1 MGLLIDSNCLQVLRL
16 EPYMGEDVP
25 VRWFNFERVVEALVQ
40 QKIFYLKISQLYF
53 IVSKTCLIEDEA
65 EMVAMLDFYHD
76 LGIIIWHGDTV
87 VLQTQW
93 LIHLFRK
100 LITIRPFDE
109 QVYCWSFRKDSIL
122 LFDTVKPFLLDTRAG
137 EATSSCPGF
146 LIEPRG
152 TNERERLASVR
163 RVGREREL
171 GRSWGQ
177 KARNSSSPEPLSSV
191 ERWFDLGPF
200 KFGVVKLPSF

>member
-1 MGLLIDSNCLQVLRL
+1 MFSFFVVDQAHLINSILSQVLRL

-40 QKIFYLKISQLYF
+40 KKIFYLKVSQLYF
-53 IVSKTCLIEDEA
+53 IVSKTCFIEDET

-109 QVYCWSFRKDSIL
+109 QVLCLSFLGNYLLLLNMYFQSFLQLLKGDSLRWLNLCWKGKRVQNKRKQVEKGL
-122 LFDTVKPFLLDTRAG
+122 HTH
-137 EATSSCPGF
+137 
-146 LIEPRG
+146 
-152 TNERERLASVR
+152 TN
-163 RVGREREL
+163 
-171 GRSWGQ
+171 
-177 KARNSSSPEPLSSV
+177 
-191 ERWFDLGPF
+191 
-200 KFGVVKLPSF
+200 

>member
-1 MGLLIDSNCLQVLRL
+1 MISLVFFTRLNIALEIRLKRDWFEKCHTKKIVRTTEHRTIFFMGLLIDSNCLQVLRL

-109 QVYCWSFRKDSIL
+109 QVYC
-122 LFDTVKPFLLDTRAG
+122 
-137 EATSSCPGF
+137 
-146 LIEPRG
+146 
-152 TNERERLASVR
+152 
-163 RVGREREL
+163 
-171 GRSWGQ
+171 
-177 KARNSSSPEPLSSV
+177 
-191 ERWFDLGPF
+191 
-200 KFGVVKLPSF
+200 

>member
-1 MGLLIDSNCLQVLRL
+1 MLQKPKIRTSLMGPWLVCRLYLFAFNLKRNVTHFFCERQTRSFYRYTVKLLTYPSLAQVLRL

-40 QKIFYLKISQLYF
+40 QKTFYLKVSQLYNVVRKMCF
-53 IVSKTCLIEDEA
+53 IEDEL

-109 QVYCWSFRKDSIL
+109 QV
-122 LFDTVKPFLLDTRAG
+122 
-137 EATSSCPGF
+137 
-146 LIEPRG
+146 
-152 TNERERLASVR
+152 
-163 RVGREREL
+163 
-171 GRSWGQ
+171 
-177 KARNSSSPEPLSSV
+177 
-191 ERWFDLGPF
+191 
-200 KFGVVKLPSF
+200 

>member
-122 LFDTVKPFLLDTRAG
+122 LFDTVKPFLLDTSCRRSNKLVPRVSHR
-137 EATSSCPGF
+137 TSWNKW
-146 LIEPRG
+146 E
-152 TNERERLASVR
+152 ERLASVR
-163 RVGREREL
+163 RVGRER
-171 GRSWGQ
+171 
-177 KARNSSSPEPLSSV
+177 
-191 ERWFDLGPF
+191 
-200 KFGVVKLPSF
+200 